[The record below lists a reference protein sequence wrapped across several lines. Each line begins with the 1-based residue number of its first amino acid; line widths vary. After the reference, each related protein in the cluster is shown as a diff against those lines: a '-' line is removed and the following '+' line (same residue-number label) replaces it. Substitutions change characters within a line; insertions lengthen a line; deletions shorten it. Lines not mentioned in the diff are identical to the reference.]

1 MLAWVG
7 VTGLEGWNQS
17 SVEPDL
23 EVFHSPTCSALLKRR
38 QYDRSMTIAL
48 ALVGAYV
55 VGSIDFAVIVARMHG
70 VDIREVG
77 SGNPGASNVLRT
89 LGRLPAAMV
98 MIGDTL
104 KGVIGA
110 SLGFVAGGLVATMP
124 SNELSHWAF
133 AAGFAAVLGHCYPV
147 FHRFKG
153 GKGVA
158 TGFGVVIFTV
168 WQVAAITVVIW
179 AVLARFTKIASVSS
193 LIVIILAIPLAIW
206 QGVSGLSLMWMVM
219 TVALI
224 VWRHRA
230 NIARMVRGSEEK
242 VPT

>member
-1 MLAWVG
+1 
-7 VTGLEGWNQS
+7 
-17 SVEPDL
+17 
-23 EVFHSPTCSALLKRR
+23 
-38 QYDRSMTIAL
+38 MTIAI

-55 VGSIDFAVIVARMHG
+55 VGSIDFAVIIARMHG
-70 VDIREVG
+70 VDIHEIG
-77 SGNPGASNVLRT
+77 SGNPGTSNVLRT

-98 MIGDTL
+98 LIGDTM

-110 SLGFVAGGLVATMP
+110 SMGAIAGGLVSATP
-124 SNELSHWAF
+124 SNGISQWAF
-133 AAGFAAVLGHCYPV
+133 AAGFAAVVGHCYPI
-147 FHRFKG
+147 FHKFKG

-168 WQVAAITVVIW
+168 WQVALVALLVWV
-179 AVLARFTKIASVSS
+179 VLARFTKVASISS
-193 LIVIILAIPLAIW
+193 LIVIVLAIPLAIW
-206 QGVSGLSLMWMVM
+206 QGVTGLSLMWMVL

-230 NIARMVRGSEEK
+230 NIGRMLKGIEER